1 MKITR
6 QVQPWDKTDKIVKV
20 YITLIFRSFQKIR
33 RKLSVANFDEVN
45 VIGTVNTE
53 WQKID
58 AYMKEAL
65 LKIVVYYYRVGF
77 QTCGKPPPDDMEAQ
91 MVFAKLLDSL
101 DPVTHYLF
109 LPESDRKRA
118 RLIEALLSVRTVRE
132 RNKQLDIGIRYI
144 VRQLRQTAD
153 DYTMDVLIQ
162 SFKDAGVEEVEWV
175 TQQDEKVC
183 AECEPLDGQIFK
195 IDKVPML
202 PAHYGCRCYII
213 PVLRRNK

>member
-1 MKITR
+1 MVITR
-6 QVQPWDKTDKIVKV
+6 QVQPWNKTDKIVKV
-20 YITLIFRSFQKIR
+20 YITLILRSFQKIR
-33 RKLSVANFDEVN
+33 RKLTASNFDEVN
-45 VIGTVNTE
+45 ILGVVNSE
-53 WQKID
+53 WQNIN
-58 AYMKEAL
+58 AYMKDAL
-65 LKIVVYYYRVGF
+65 LKIVIYYYRVGF
-77 QTCGKPPPDDMEAQ
+77 ETCGKPPPDDMEAQ

-118 RLIEALLSVRTVRE
+118 RLIEALLSVRTATE
-132 RNKQLDIGIRYI
+132 RYKQLDLGIRYI

-162 SFKDAGVEEVEWV
+162 SFKDAGIEEVEWI
-175 TQQDEKVC
+175 TQQDERVC

-202 PAHYGCRCYII
+202 PQHYGCRCYII
-213 PVLRRNK
+213 PVLRRNE